1 MNTNQNTKE
10 YIRGKSS
17 LFTYIFIK
25 RSQTCLFYILDNI
38 PCRPYCLLTRHRLL
52 NSKVVWVTC
61 AWIETSS
68 LIYVLRQE
76 QKHEQKRL

>member
-38 PCRPYCLLTRHRLL
+38 PCRPYCLLTRHRLTQRSYGSPVL
-52 NSKVVWVTC
+52 ES
-61 AWIETSS
+61 ETSS